1 MTSEAELTR
10 KSNVQQA
17 NNIMQHSGWLD
28 ALPEREAVTK
38 ATRLTFNE
46 DKTGGDWRNVLN
58 EERQKVLEA
67 REAEAS
73 QKKNGTK
80 GKGGINNEV
89 NEVKV
94 IDKRYFMSNKF
105 RASNAAAQKLIDDT
119 VLEFSLNEA
128 QERAFRIVANHA
140 VEPNGEHLKM
150 YLGGM
155 AGTGKSQVIKA
166 LIHFFAT
173 RQESYRFMSMA
184 PTGTAAALIGGS
196 TYHSILGLRRSR
208 SGESVATVIQVYE
221 RLKNVEY
228 VFMDEVSMLD
238 CNAMY
243 TICSKMCRALHN
255 DGRPFGGINM
265 IFAGD
270 FAQLPP
276 AVGGQPL
283 YSHKVGRVLHR
294 THSHLHQQASIGKA
308 LWHQF
313 TTVVILRENMRQRS
327 QTPDDAKLRVAL
339 ENLRYKT
346 CTEQDIKLLH

>member
-1 MTSEAELTR
+1 MTMLTLFKPWRTGKDLRPNLETTWSDVFNQHQFTDRQLEIMKFFHIRYECNDARDDFSAKRSKEGEAIKTLFDMSTSQLNDIDTQHHWNDSDVPIPNKENDIINSQDWNMTSEAELTR

-80 GKGGINNEV
+80 GKGAINNEV

-94 IDKRYFMSNKF
+94 IDKRYLMSNKF

-166 LIHFFAT
+166 LTHFFAE
-173 RQESYRFMSMA
+173 RGESYRFMSSA
-184 PTGTAAALIGGS
+184 LTGSAAALIGGLL
-196 TYHSILGLRRSR
+196 TIQYLGLDKR
-208 SGESVATVIQVYE
+208 
-221 RLKNVEY
+221 K
-228 VFMDEVSMLD
+228 
-238 CNAMY
+238 
-243 TICSKMCRALHN
+243 
-255 DGRPFGGINM
+255 
-265 IFAGD
+265 
-270 FAQLPP
+270 
-276 AVGGQPL
+276 PL
-283 YSHKVGRVLHR
+283 
-294 THSHLHQQASIGKA
+294 
-308 LWHQF
+308 
-313 TTVVILRENMRQRS
+313 N
-327 QTPDDAKLRVAL
+327 
-339 ENLRYKT
+339 
-346 CTEQDIKLLH
+346 LLHP